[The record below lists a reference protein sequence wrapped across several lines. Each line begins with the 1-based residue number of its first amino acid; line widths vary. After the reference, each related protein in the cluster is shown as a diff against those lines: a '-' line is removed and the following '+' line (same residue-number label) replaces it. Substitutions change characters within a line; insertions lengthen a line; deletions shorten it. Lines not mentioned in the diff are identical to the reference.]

1 MATLRQKKLADA
13 LIENSLANTPL
24 NKQELVASVGYSEI
38 VAEKKATEIIESK
51 GTQKELAKRGFHP
64 DTAREVVGE
73 ILLAG
78 ENDNVK
84 LKAADMI
91 FKVHGNYAAE
101 KHLNVNVEIEADTIV
116 ESLTEHLNGIYKG
129 SGFSSDG
136 TPPRSLDHQAPD

>member
-24 NKQELVASVGYSEI
+24 NKQELVASVGYSEK

-51 GTQKELAKRGFHP
+51 GTQEELRKRGFDP

-101 KHLNVNVEIEADTIV
+101 KHLNVNVDVETSGRIQEAAN
-116 ESLTEHLNGIYKG
+116 LLNELHRTGG
-129 SGFSSDG
+129 VRSDG
-136 TPPRSLDHQAPD
+136 ATPRALGT